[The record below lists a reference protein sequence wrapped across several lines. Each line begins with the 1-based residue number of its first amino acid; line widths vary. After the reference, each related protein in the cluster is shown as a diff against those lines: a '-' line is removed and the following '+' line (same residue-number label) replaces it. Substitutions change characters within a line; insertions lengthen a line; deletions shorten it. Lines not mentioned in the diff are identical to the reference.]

1 MSRILRIVIGL
12 ALIAYGI
19 YSGNAWFYLGV
30 IPLIIGLVNWCP
42 MEKLLGGCK
51 DGNCTTGS
59 CAPKAKEQT
68 SWSTTATKDDTA
80 CCSSSSKDS
89 ASSCCSSES
98 ETKTEKNDTCCSSSD
113 SSKTK
118 IEILGTGCSKCK
130 ALERVV
136 KEAVS
141 TIDGEFEV
149 IKVENVEEIMKYKVM
164 STPAFVVNGEVK
176 SAGKV
181 LTIEEVKELL

>member
-51 DGNCTTGS
+51 DGNCTTDS

-98 ETKTEKNDTCCSSSD
+98 ETKIEKNDTCCSSSD

-164 STPAFVVNGEVK
+164 STPALVVNGEVK

-181 LTIEEVKELL
+181 LTIVEVKELL

>member
-1 MSRILRIVIGL
+1 MLRIIIGL

-30 IPLIIGLVNWCP
+30 IPLITGLMNWCP

-59 CAPKAKEQT
+59 CAPKDKEQS
-68 SWSTTATKDDTA
+68 SWSTTASKDETA
-80 CCSSSSKDS
+80 CCSSSSTNS
-89 ASSCCSSES
+89 SSSCCSSEPV
-98 ETKTEKNDTCCSSSD
+98 TKTEKKEECCSSSD

-118 IEILGTGCSKCK
+118 IEILGTGCANCK

-136 KEAVS
+136 KEAIS
-141 TIDGEFEV
+141 TLDGEFEV
-149 IKVENVEEIMKYKVM
+149 MKVEDIEEIMKYKVM
-164 STPAFVVNGEVK
+164 STPALVVNGEVK
-176 SAGKV
+176 STGKV
-181 LTIEEVKELL
+181 LTIAEVKELL